1 MSAIER
7 TVKIASIRGVGERV
21 HLELFVVELSLIP
34 PHRAPKP
41 ERVIEPLPKTEVE
54 KMAREYARATFDEL
68 KRLGMPTTP
77 SQVRIGIPTPI
88 RFSLLLSKE
97 EYEKLGKP
105 TVYDELKLRI
115 EVKGVL
121 KSTG

>member
-21 HLELFVVELSLIP
+21 YLELLVVEPSLIP
-34 PHRAPKP
+34 PHPVPKP
-41 ERVIEPLPKTEVE
+41 GKVIEPLPKTDIER
-54 KMAREYARATFDEL
+54 MAREYAKATFDEL
-68 KRLGMPTTP
+68 KRLGMPTPP
-77 SQVRIGIPTPI
+77 SQVSVQIPTPL
-88 RFSLLLSKE
+88 RFSLSLSKE